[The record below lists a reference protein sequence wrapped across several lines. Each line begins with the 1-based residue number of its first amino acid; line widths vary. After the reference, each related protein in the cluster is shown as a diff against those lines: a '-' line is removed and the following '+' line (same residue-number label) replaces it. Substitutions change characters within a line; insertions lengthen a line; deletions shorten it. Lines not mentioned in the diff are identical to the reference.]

1 MLFRIGDFMNKI
13 SFFEI
18 KNFDIY
24 YRDKFATDQ
33 LIQLVL

>member
-24 YRDKFATDQ
+24 YRDKFATDP